1 MVVSRLDKSIS
12 YPELKGVDTDDIKKE
27 ANLYQIE
34 LETPK
39 ISPIDIIIATGKA
52 KNTYEAKNVTYFPIY
67 LVKTN
72 KKVIQIGVY
81 EIESTDLNEYTD
93 GNDNLD
99 VEKMNE
105 PLIYTFVTHEML
117 NSLRLSPDAFT
128 EEVGSDDEEE
138 VKGADV
144 VDLQTEFLK
153 SDDVEIPEYRKDT
166 FVLTKGVPIPA
177 LLKEETKRDAK
188 NIVEKFKPSGSNNW
202 VEIFMNN
209 DNYDFQDNEG
219 AGDCLFA
226 TVRDAFS
233 QIAQQ
238 TSTKKLRDRLSEEA
252 DEELFRQYKGQYDDA
267 VTSVEKDTQQIKEL
281 EISYRDMKNKYNS
294 TLDREE
300 KKQLAEGGKTIKSQI
315 ERLTHERSVSQNNLK
330 EFKFMKKVH
339 DLKSFKKTIRE
350 CEFWGETWTLSTL
363 ERVLNIKFI
372 ILSSAAY
379 REKDLNNVLN
389 CGQLNDDILEKKGA
403 FKPDYYIIV
412 DHSGGHYKLVTYKK
426 KKIFTYKEI
435 PYDIKAL
442 IVDKCMEKN
451 AGAFSL
457 IPEFQ
462 QFKAELKGPSK
473 DKPRFEELSEAKI
486 KGLYDDNIVLAFYD
500 GASNKN
506 MPGKGAN
513 ETILPEDLRDFA
525 ELKSYDNWRRKLDNS
540 WLVKKPFYLDGN
552 TWNSV
557 EHYLQ
562 ASKFKNHNKE
572 FYLSFTNE
580 SNSDLSKNVEMAKDA
595 GSKKGKHNGEL
606 IRPLEVTVDPE
617 YNDED
622 ETKALKKALY
632 AKFTQGDEE
641 DLGRILKATKKAK
654 LVHCKKCKEPKLAE
668 ELITVRNELK

>member
-52 KNTYEAKNVTYFPIY
+52 KNTYEAKNLTYFPIY

-500 GASNKN
+500 GASKP
-506 MPGKGAN
+506 MKLYCPKIYG
-513 ETILPEDLRDFA
+513 ILQ
-525 ELKSYDNWRRKLDNS
+525 S
-540 WLVKKPFYLDGN
+540 
-552 TWNSV
+552 
-557 EHYLQ
+557 
-562 ASKFKNHNKE
+562 
-572 FYLSFTNE
+572 
-580 SNSDLSKNVEMAKDA
+580 
-595 GSKKGKHNGEL
+595 
-606 IRPLEVTVDPE
+606 
-617 YNDED
+617 
-622 ETKALKKALY
+622 
-632 AKFTQGDEE
+632 
-641 DLGRILKATKKAK
+641 
-654 LVHCKKCKEPKLAE
+654 
-668 ELITVRNELK
+668 